1 MDLFRFIDSKDIRE
15 HLQQIG
21 YSFTAPEAAFLA
33 WQCRNTTLKEKITAW
48 REIIETMPDCSLTRR
63 EKEPIGNCHDFL
75 RHHIASQETLL
86 KEFPNGKNC
95 VYRYEIHG
103 PQRWNWPQ
111 DDGWRGGGE
120 YFNSFDS
127 CLSHCLRQ
135 LDGDTET
142 DKIRFYRQE
151 WCGAEEKAAVQWTL
165 ETDREQNPV
174 RIDRCGIPGGDEL
187 TDTDCIFSDMW
198 FAFPTPFKR
207 GDLVWDPFCGEAA
220 PFVLNYL
227 NVWDTQE
234 MLRQGFSPEGVYA
247 GLVRNA
253 DKRVQAYRRTG
264 CVMDM
269 GAYGYGRRDGFG
281 IWNEFGGWAN
291 YLDLEFYPVELE
303 GKDRILRPVS
313 EYLKGSVDLELLLN
327 SYTVLLL
334 ETMHDELSK
343 NYQRE
348 YVKETLQIAGLYLER
363 KSRDEKQ
370 PNAL

>member
-1 MDLFRFIDSKDIRE
+1 M
-15 HLQQIG
+15 
-21 YSFTAPEAAFLA
+21 
-33 WQCRNTTLKEKITAW
+33 
-48 REIIETMPDCSLTRR
+48 
-63 EKEPIGNCHDFL
+63 
-75 RHHIASQETLL
+75 L

-103 PQRWNWPQ
+103 SQRWNWPQ

-120 YFNSFDS
+120 YFNSFAS

-151 WCGAEEKAAVQWTL
+151 WCGAEGKSIIQWIL

-174 RIDRCGIPGGDEL
+174 RVDRFGIPGGDEL

-234 MLRQGFSPEGVYA
+234 MIRQGLSPEGVYA
-247 GLVRNA
+247 GLVHNA

-281 IWNEFGGWAN
+281 VWNEFGGWAN
-291 YLDLEFYPVELE
+291 YLDLEFYPFELE
-303 GKDRILRPVS
+303 
-313 EYLKGSVDLELLLN
+313 
-327 SYTVLLL
+327 
-334 ETMHDELSK
+334 
-343 NYQRE
+343 
-348 YVKETLQIAGLYLER
+348 
-363 KSRDEKQ
+363 EKTGYSGR
-370 PNAL
+370 